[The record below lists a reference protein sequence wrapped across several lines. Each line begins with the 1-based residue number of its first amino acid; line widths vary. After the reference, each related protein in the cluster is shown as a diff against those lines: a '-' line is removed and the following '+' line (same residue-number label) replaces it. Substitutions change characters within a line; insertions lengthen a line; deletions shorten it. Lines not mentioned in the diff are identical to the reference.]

1 MAQSSP
7 IGYLKPPQWLKA
19 PYTSFYKAN
28 KQPILQANS
37 LFLQFLVAPQISK
50 FEAGKM
56 IQKWTIL
63 GLILA
68 RPPPTGFIGVLLGY
82 PQMGPSLTF
91 N

>member
-1 MAQSSP
+1 MAQSP
-7 IGYLKPPQWLKA
+7 PYRIFKATPMVKGPLYLILQ
-19 PYTSFYKAN
+19 AN

-37 LFLQFLVAPQISK
+37 PFLQFLVAHQISK

-56 IQKWTIL
+56 IQKYTIL

-82 PQMGPSLTF
+82 PQMGPLLTF